1 MYPIQLCVWFCAHF
15 IEFYVIPQIAYRLL
29 ELYGQLKDLGNP
41 LYFKDTVE
49 PLCFK
54 GTVEPLPCGIDRT
67 SADARVRET
76 EVNLESW
83 KKRVTALRSQYDWLL
98 FFSIPKILRL
108 YKLVSLCGERNEQLD
123 KIVDEIKFQ
132 SKSDETTRHRLF
144 SVSEERHEQLDE
156 IVAEISF
163 LCKNDQTTRNDLK
176 QRVKVGVH
184 A

>member
-1 MYPIQLCVWFCAHF
+1 M
-15 IEFYVIPQIAYRLL
+15 
-29 ELYGQLKDLGNP
+29 
-41 LYFKDTVE
+41 E
-49 PLCFK
+49 PLF
-54 GTVEPLPCGIDRT
+54 CGFDCT

-108 YKLVSLCGERNEQLD
+108 YKLVSVCGERNEQ
-123 KIVDEIKFQ
+123 F
-132 SKSDETTRHRLF
+132 
-144 SVSEERHEQLDE
+144 DE

-163 LCKNDQTTRNDLK
+163 LCKNDQTTRKDLK